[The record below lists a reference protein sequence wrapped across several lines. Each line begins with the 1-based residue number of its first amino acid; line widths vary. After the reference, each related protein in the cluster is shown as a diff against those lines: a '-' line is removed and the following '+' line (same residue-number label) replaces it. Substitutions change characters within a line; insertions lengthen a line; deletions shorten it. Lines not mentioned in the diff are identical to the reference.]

1 METARFRKSERK
13 AFCVE
18 QRQKSFHFTKMALC
32 NLFLP
37 SNAIAQRPWSFVAS
51 GKTGVDLTFQ
61 GSSQEHDLE
70 RKRAVVM
77 DYYDFYTVT
86 FISSERF

>member
-1 METARFRKSERK
+1 MREKHFVWNRDKSASISQQWHSVTCSYLPMLLRKDGGAS
-13 AFCVE
+13 V
-18 QRQKSFHFTKMALC
+18 AL
-32 NLFLP
+32 
-37 SNAIAQRPWSFVAS
+37 

-61 GSSQEHDLE
+61 GSSHEHDLE

-77 DYYDFYTVT
+77 DYYDFSTVT

>member
-1 METARFRKSERK
+1 MLLRKDGGAS
-13 AFCVE
+13 V
-18 QRQKSFHFTKMALC
+18 AL
-32 NLFLP
+32 
-37 SNAIAQRPWSFVAS
+37 

-61 GSSQEHDLE
+61 GSSHEHDLE

-77 DYYDFYTVT
+77 DYYDFSTVT